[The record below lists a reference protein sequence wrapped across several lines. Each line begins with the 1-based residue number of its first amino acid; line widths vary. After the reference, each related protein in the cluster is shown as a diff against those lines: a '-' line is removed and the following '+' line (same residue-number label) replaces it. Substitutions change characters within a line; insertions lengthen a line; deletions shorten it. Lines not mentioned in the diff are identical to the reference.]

1 MRKNYFLALVALVG
15 LVFTG
20 CNPFGNTP
28 EYQLSDLQALWLET
42 NVTNKQH
49 YVRFTTEKAQ
59 DAGYFLGREW
69 NDNEWDDPDMTYEE
83 FLIWNRDQLGHP
95 GNGWFEYQL
104 ETKGDLHE
112 IHFMDNGGADI
123 PKEYIVSVLTDTK
136 LEYYEKDNKNRKF
149 TYEKVVETKK

>member
-1 MRKNYFLALVALVG
+1 M
-15 LVFTG
+15 
-20 CNPFGNTP
+20 
-28 EYQLSDLQALWLET
+28 WLET